1 MGVHIY
7 SVKANSEAANIR
19 VYIMTTQKGQSY
31 KFFTQGSPG
40 VTHFAGKFSRVPR
53 VQEKKRCWGYVPVF
67 QTTAEKLL
75 LKSVF
80 PSKVAASLLSG
91 SKKGTVAV

>member
-1 MGVHIY
+1 MDVHIY
-7 SVKANSEAANIR
+7 SVKANSGAGNIR

-31 KFFTQGSPG
+31 KLFSQGSPG

-67 QTTAEKLL
+67 QNTPEKLL
-75 LKSVF
+75 LKSIF
-80 PSKVAASLLSG
+80 PSKVAVSLLSG
-91 SKKGTVAV
+91 SKKGAVGV

>member
-7 SVKANSEAANIR
+7 SVKANSEAGNIR

-31 KFFTQGSPG
+31 KLFSQGSPG

-53 VQEKKRCWGYVPVF
+53 VQEKKRCWGYVSFF
-67 QTTAEKLL
+67 QNRKKKVRKKKV
-75 LKSVF
+75 LKKEV
-80 PSKVAASLLSG
+80 SLILTSPF
-91 SKKGTVAV
+91 